1 MLSNHAGIRLAGE
14 STPGL
19 VRKQNE
25 DAFVCLVP
33 PGGRAA
39 LAVVADGIGGH
50 VNGGTASLICCR
62 DLVRAFE
69 RRGTGF
75 PGGAAEAEAFLE
87 ETVLTV
93 NEKLFRRNRIECQA
107 RPMGSTVA
115 AAIFTPEELVTVHAG
130 DSRVYE
136 WNAATG
142 IRQLTSD
149 HSCRAEDLRDY
160 GIPAGAD
167 SRIAAHVITRA
178 VGPCRN
184 LELELHRFPRSAGSR
199 YLLCSDGVSR
209 ELSDDR
215 LAEVLAGAET
225 PRRAVDQIMR
235 AVLLAG
241 GRDNATVVVG
251 FPELQAEAAG

>member
-1 MLSNHAGIRLAGE
+1 MLSNLAGIRLAGE

-87 ETVLTV
+87 ETVLAV

-142 IRQLTSD
+142 IVSD
-149 HSCRAEDLRDY
+149 
-160 GIPAGAD
+160 
-167 SRIAAHVITRA
+167 
-178 VGPCRN
+178 
-184 LELELHRFPRSAGSR
+184 SAGNGDI
-199 YLLCSDGVSR
+199 C
-209 ELSDDR
+209 
-215 LAEVLAGAET
+215 AGYSGA
-225 PRRAVDQIMR
+225 
-235 AVLLAG
+235 
-241 GRDNATVVVG
+241 
-251 FPELQAEAAG
+251 